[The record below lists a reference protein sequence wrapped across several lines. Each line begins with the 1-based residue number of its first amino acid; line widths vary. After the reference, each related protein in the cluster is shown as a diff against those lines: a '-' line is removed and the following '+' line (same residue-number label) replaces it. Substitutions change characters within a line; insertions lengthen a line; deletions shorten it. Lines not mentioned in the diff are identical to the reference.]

1 MTSRVRLGCVA
12 AVAVAA
18 VVGLP
23 GCSHD
28 TVTSSTAGLAV
39 TFLPSP
45 SGSGRFEQGSMGIT
59 SVNFV
64 PVDPALAALTPGND
78 LTLGAGITADLTLST
93 PKTLSHVALAPGT
106 YKVTQI
112 KIVPP
117 RLVDEV
123 PDTASPVCID
133 RLVSVPSGPAFDQ
146 VPAEYV
152 IDESDGFQF
161 TVRPGQT
168 KLNIRVD
175 VPAMLAGYESAFTC
189 QFDCGSGTPCLTAFD
204 APTFRTVLLNTVS
217 IE

>member
-1 MTSRVRLGCVA
+1 
-12 AVAVAA
+12 
-18 VVGLP
+18 
-23 GCSHD
+23 
-28 TVTSSTAGLAV
+28 
-39 TFLPSP
+39 
-45 SGSGRFEQGSMGIT
+45 MGIT

-64 PVDPALAALTPGND
+64 PADPALAALTPGND
-78 LTLGAGITADLTLST
+78 LTLGAGITADLTSSA
-93 PKTLSHVALAPGT
+93 PKTLATVALAPGG

-117 RLVDEV
+117 QLVDEV
-123 PDTASPVCID
+123 PAVPAPSCIEK
-133 RLVSVPSGPAFDQ
+133 LVNVPSGPAFGQ

-152 IDESDGFQF
+152 FDESDGFQF

-189 QFDCGSGTPCLTAFD
+189 QDDCGGGSPCLTAFD
-204 APTFRTVLLNTVS
+204 AAAFRTVLLNTVS

>member
-1 MTSRVRLGCVA
+1 MTSKVRRGCVA
-12 AVAVAA
+12 ALAVAVAC
-18 VVGLP
+18 GIP

-28 TVTSSTAGLAV
+28 TVTSNTAGLAV

-64 PVDPALAALTPGND
+64 PTDPALAALTPGDD
-78 LTLGAGITADLTLST
+78 LALGAGITADLTLSDA
-93 PKTLSHVALAPGT
+93 KTLSRVALSPGT
-106 YKVTQI
+106 YKVTQM

-117 RLVDEV
+117 QLVDEN
-123 PDTASPVCID
+123 PDAASPVCID
-133 RLVSVPSGPAFDQ
+133 KLVSVPSGPAFDQ

-152 IDESDGFQF
+152 FDVSDGFQF

-175 VPAMLAGYESAFTC
+175 VPAMIAGYEGAFTC
-189 QFDCGSGTPCLTAFD
+189 QDDCGGGTPCLTTFD
-204 APTFRTVLLNTVS
+204 PAAFRTVLLNTVS

>member
-12 AVAVAA
+12 AFATAA

-28 TVTSSTAGLAV
+28 TVTSSTRGLAV
-39 TFLPSP
+39 AYLPSP
-45 SGSGRFEQGSMGIT
+45 SGTGRFEQGSMGLT

-64 PVDPALAALTPGND
+64 PTDPALAALTPGND
-78 LTLGAGITADLTLST
+78 LTLGAGIDADLTT
-93 PKTLSHVALAPGT
+93 TAPQTLSHVALAPGA
-106 YKVTQI
+106 YKVTQL

-117 RLVDEV
+117 QLVDENPVV
-123 PDTASPVCID
+123 PAPTCIEN
-133 RLVSVPSGPAFDQ
+133 LVAVPSGPAFGQ

-152 IDESDGFQF
+152 FDESDGFQF

-175 VPAMLAGYESAFTC
+175 VPAMIAGYESAFTC
-189 QFDCGSGTPCLTAFD
+189 QADCGGGTPCLTAFD
-204 APTFRTVLLNTVS
+204 AAAFRTVLLNTVS